1 MLSTST
7 TVIYRKMYKDFPLN
21 KLVISSFMYCLL
33 FTSTVTPP
41 QLYILQGH
49 RNGVPGGQQVPAS
62 QRPRQVQL
70 TALPPRRALVL
81 LPLLAAAATR
91 GKTSWLIRIKQEVN
105 GPIDQRAL
113 GQ

>member
-1 MLSTST
+1 MVYTSLGSLLGPLFYFLCYIHFSLS
-7 TVIYRKMYKDFPLN
+7 V
-21 KLVISSFMYCLL
+21 L
-33 FTSTVTPP
+33 FIVYPP

-49 RNGVPGGQQVPAS
+49 RNGVPGGQQVPAG

-81 LPLLAAAATR
+81 PSLLAAAAATR
-91 GKTSWLIRIKQEVN
+91 GKTSWLARIKQEGN